1 MADTPD
7 YEHGQPAPTMVAN
20 AVSSHDLAV
29 EDMHALYRGGQ
40 ATSAI
45 GLLLERKRYG
55 QEKYGVVLHHE
66 NGRDHARDALEEA
79 ADLVV
84 YLRTW
89 LGAHRAEG
97 GSHAEEYRIER
108 LYQESM
114 RTLIILADY
123 NHTGRLW

>member
-7 YEHGQPAPTMVAN
+7 YEHGQPAPVAVAN
-20 AVSSHDLAV
+20 ADSSHDLAV

-45 GLLLERKRYG
+45 ALLIDRKRYG
-55 QEKYGVVLHHE
+55 QEKYGVVLHAD

-89 LGAHRAEG
+89 LTQHRAEK
-97 GSHAEEYRIER
+97 GSAPDEYRIER

-123 NHTGRLW
+123 QHTGRLW